1 METIMWLSS
10 NEDYMSSDEEI
21 VIDKKE
27 NEHEINN
34 ILDGNEIFL
43 EPRVGMMFNSEEE
56 VRAYYT

>member
-1 METIMWLSS
+1 
-10 NEDYMSSDEEI
+10 MSSDEEI

-43 EPRVGMMFNSEEE
+43 ESGVGMMFNSEKE

>member
-1 METIMWLSS
+1 
-10 NEDYMSSDEEI
+10 MSSDEEI
-21 VIDKKE
+21 VIDKKENEQKSEIEKIEE

-43 EPRVGMMFNSEEE
+43 EPGVGMMFNSEKE

>member
-1 METIMWLSS
+1 
-10 NEDYMSSDEEI
+10 MSSDEEI
-21 VIDKKE
+21 VIDKKENEQKSEIEKIEE

-43 EPRVGMMFNSEEE
+43 ESGVGMMFNSEKE